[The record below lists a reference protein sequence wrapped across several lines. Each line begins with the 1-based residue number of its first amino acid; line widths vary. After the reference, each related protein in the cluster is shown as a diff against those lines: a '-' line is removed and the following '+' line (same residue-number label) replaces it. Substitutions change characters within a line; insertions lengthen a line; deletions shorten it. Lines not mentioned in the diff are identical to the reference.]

1 MFRIDGACA
10 ASPQRHGE
18 VAAVLRLSQTQL
30 WSMP

>member
-10 ASPQRHGE
+10 ASPQQYGRM
-18 VAAVLRLSQTQL
+18 AALLRLSQTQL